1 MKKSAWRYLWTSKD
15 IRKKILVTLLILALY
30 RLAANIPVPGVN
42 RDVIAS
48 IFTTTSAAG
57 SLLNVFDLL
66 SGGTL
71 SNFSILA
78 MGVYPYITA
87 QIIIQLLIPLIP
99 SLQKRIQDNPKE
111 GRKLTERYTILLTIP
126 LSALS
131 AFGQIQIFRQ
141 LAGSSASLFTYEF
154 GFNGANVFPTLTTLI
169 SMMGGTMMGIWL
181 GELISEYGIPNQG
194 LSLIIFA
201 GIVSRIPSSVY
212 SIITSGESVVL
223 LLSIMLVILVISV
236 YAIVYVQQGQR
247 KVPVIF
253 PGRRVGNRMSM
264 PVRSSLP
271 LMINMAGMI
280 PLIFAQTILSLPA
293 ILAQFFVSS
302 KTEWLANFSAGLSN
316 VFNSSSVWYSLMYFV
331 LVVALTFFYTEVLF
345 EQQNYGENL
354 KKQGAQIPGVVRGE
368 PTQRYLLKVQRRITL
383 VGALFLAV
391 VATAPYVTQLFLKE
405 GIASQSGLFLV
416 TTSGLLI
423 VVGTVS
429 DTFRVIETELKLHGY
444 EEKLIK
450 G

>member
-15 IRKKILVTLLILALY
+15 IRKKLLITLFILVLY
-30 RLAANIPVPGVN
+30 RLAANIPVPGVD
-42 RDVIAS
+42 RTVIAQ
-48 IFTTTSAAG
+48 IFTSSSAAG
-57 SLLNVFDLL
+57 NLLNVFDLL

-111 GRKLTERYTILLTIP
+111 GRKISERYTILLTIP

-141 LAGSSASLFTYEF
+141 LVGTASLFTFEF
-154 GFNGANVFPTLTTLI
+154 GLKGANLFPTLTTII
-169 SMMGGTMMGIWL
+169 SMMGGTMLGIWL

-201 GIVSRIPSSVY
+201 GIVARIPRSVY
-212 SIITSGESVVL
+212 SIVTSGENVAL
-223 LLSIMLVILVISV
+223 LLLIMIIILVISIF
-236 YAIVYVQQGQR
+236 AIVYVQKGTR

-264 PVRSSLP
+264 PVRSNLP

-293 ILAQFFVSS
+293 IIAQFFVNS
-302 KTEWLANFSAGLSN
+302 KTEWFANFSQG
-316 VFNSSSVWYSLMYFV
+316 VVKIFNSGSIWYVVIYFFM
-331 LVVALTFFYTEVLF
+331 VVVLTFFYTEVLF

-391 VATAPYVTQLFLKE
+391 VATVPYATQLFLTE

-429 DTFRVIETELKLHGY
+429 DTFTVIETELKLHGY
-444 EEKLIK
+444 EDKLIK

>member
-15 IRKKILVTLLILALY
+15 IRKKLLITLFILILY
-30 RLAANIPVPGVN
+30 RLAANIPVPGVD
-42 RDVIAS
+42 RGVIAS
-48 IFTTTSAAG
+48 IFTQSSAAG
-57 SLLNVFDLL
+57 NLLNVFDLL

-87 QIIIQLLIPLIP
+87 QIIIQLLVPLIP

-111 GRKLTERYTILLTIP
+111 GRKLTEKYTILLTIP

-141 LAGSSASLFTYEF
+141 LAGTTSLFTYQF
-154 GFNGANVFPTLTTLI
+154 GLQGENIFPTLTTII
-169 SMMGGTMMGIWL
+169 SMMGGTLLGIWL

-201 GIVSRIPSSVY
+201 GIVSRIPQSIY
-212 SIITSGESVVL
+212 QIITSGENVAL
-223 LLSIMLVILVISV
+223 LLSIMLVILVISIF
-236 YAIVYVQQGQR
+236 AIVFVQQGQR

-293 ILAQFFVSS
+293 ILAQFFVNS
-302 KTEWLANFSAGLSN
+302 KTEWLANLSTGLSN
-316 VFNSSSVWYSLMYFV
+316 VFNSSSVWYVVMYFV

-354 KKQGAQIPGVVRGE
+354 KKQGAQIPGVIRGE
-368 PTQRYLLKVQRRITL
+368 PTQRYLMKVQRRITL

-391 VATAPYVTQLFLKE
+391 VATAPYVTQLFLQE
-405 GIASQSGLFLV
+405 GVASQSGLFLV

-423 VVGTVS
+423 VVGTVR
-429 DTFRVIETELKLHGY
+429 DTFNVIETELKLHGY
-444 EEKLIK
+444 EDKLIK

>member
-1 MKKSAWRYLWTSKD
+1 
-15 IRKKILVTLLILALY
+15 
-30 RLAANIPVPGVN
+30 
-42 RDVIAS
+42 VIS
-48 IFTTTSAAG
+48 IF
-57 SLLNVFDLL
+57 
-66 SGGTL
+66 
-71 SNFSILA
+71 
-78 MGVYPYITA
+78 
-87 QIIIQLLIPLIP
+87 
-99 SLQKRIQDNPKE
+99 
-111 GRKLTERYTILLTIP
+111 
-126 LSALS
+126 
-131 AFGQIQIFRQ
+131 
-141 LAGSSASLFTYEF
+141 
-154 GFNGANVFPTLTTLI
+154 
-169 SMMGGTMMGIWL
+169 
-181 GELISEYGIPNQG
+181 
-194 LSLIIFA
+194 
-201 GIVSRIPSSVY
+201 
-212 SIITSGESVVL
+212 
-223 LLSIMLVILVISV
+223 
-236 YAIVYVQQGQR
+236 AIVFVQKGQR

-293 ILAQFFVSS
+293 IVAQFFVNSE
-302 KTEWLANFSAGLSN
+302 TEWLAKFSAGTTN
-316 VFNSSSVWYSLMYFV
+316 IFNSGSVWYVIIYFFM
-331 LVVALTFFYTEVLF
+331 VVGLTFFYTEVLF

-368 PTQRYLLKVQRRITL
+368 PTQRYLMKVQRRITL

-429 DTFRVIETELKLHGY
+429 DTFNVIETELKLHGY
-444 EEKLIK
+444 EDKLIK

>member
-15 IRKKILVTLLILALY
+15 IRKKLLITLFILILY
-30 RLAANIPVPGVN
+30 RFAANIPVPGVN
-42 RDVIAS
+42 RSVIGT
-48 IFTTTSAAG
+48 IFSSTSAAG
-57 SLLNVFDLL
+57 NLLNVFDLL

-87 QIIIQLLIPLIP
+87 QIIVQLLIPLIP

-111 GRKLTERYTILLTIP
+111 GRKLSERYTILLTIP
-126 LSALS
+126 LSGLS

-141 LAGSSASLFTYEF
+141 LAGSASIFNYSF
-154 GFNGANVFPTLTTLI
+154 GLVGSSLIPTLTTII
-169 SMMGGTMMGIWL
+169 SMMGGTMLGIWL

-201 GIVSRIPSSVY
+201 GIVARIPQSVY
-212 SIITSGESVVL
+212 QIIVSGESVAL
-223 LLSIMLVILVISV
+223 LLSIMVVILIVSIF
-236 YAIVYVQQGQR
+236 AIVYVQQGQR

-253 PGRRVGNRMSM
+253 PGRRVGNKMSM

-293 ILAQFFVSS
+293 ILGQFFVNS
-302 KTEWLANFSAGLSN
+302 KIAWLASISSWLTGT
-316 VFNSSSVWYSLMYFV
+316 FNTNSVWYVVLYFIF
-331 LVVALTFFYTEVLF
+331 VVALTFFYTEVLF

-391 VATAPYVTQLFLKE
+391 VATAPYVTQMFLTT
-405 GIASQSGLFLV
+405 GVASQSGLFLV

-423 VVGTVS
+423 VVGTVR
-429 DTFRVIETELKLHGY
+429 DTFNVIETELKLHGY
-444 EEKLIK
+444 DEKLIK

>member
-15 IRKKILVTLLILALY
+15 IRKKLLITLLILALY
-30 RLAANIPVPGVN
+30 RFAANIPVPGVN
-42 RDVIAS
+42 RDAIAS
-48 IFTTTSAAG
+48 IFTSTTAAG
-57 SLLNVFDLL
+57 NLLNVFDLL

-99 SLQKRIQDNPKE
+99 SLQKKMQDNPRE
-111 GRKLTERYTILLTIP
+111 GRKLSERYTILLTIP

-141 LAGSSASLFTYEF
+141 LTGSISLFTYEF
-154 GFNGANVFPTLTTLI
+154 GLKGGNALPTLTTII
-169 SMMGGTMMGIWL
+169 SMMGGTMLGIWL

-201 GIVSRIPSSVY
+201 GIVSRIPQSVY
-212 SIITSGESVVL
+212 QIISSGVNVAL
-223 LLSIMLVILVISV
+223 LLSIMVAILIISI

-264 PVRSSLP
+264 PVRSNLP

-293 ILAQFFVSS
+293 ILAQFFINS
-302 KTEWLANFSAGLSN
+302 KVKWLANFSLGVSN
-316 VFNSSSVWYSLMYFV
+316 VFRPDNVWYVVLYFA

-345 EQQNYGENL
+345 DQQNYGENL

-391 VATAPYVTQLFLKE
+391 VATVPYITQLFLKE
-405 GIASQSGLFLV
+405 GIAAQSGLFLV
-416 TTSGLLI
+416 STSGLLI

-444 EEKLIK
+444 EEKLIS

>member
-15 IRKKILVTLLILALY
+15 IRKKLLITLFILVLY
-30 RLAANIPVPGVN
+30 RLAANIPVPGVD
-42 RDVIAS
+42 RGVIAS
-48 IFTTTSAAG
+48 IFTQSSAAG
-57 SLLNVFDLL
+57 NLLNVFDLL

-87 QIIIQLLIPLIP
+87 QIIIQLLVPLIP

-111 GRKLTERYTILLTIP
+111 GRKLTEKYTILLTIP

-141 LAGSSASLFTYEF
+141 LAGTTSLFTYQF
-154 GFNGANVFPTLTTLI
+154 GLQGENIFPTLTTII
-169 SMMGGTMMGIWL
+169 SMMGGTMLGIWL

-201 GIVSRIPSSVY
+201 GIVSRIPQSIY
-212 SIITSGESVVL
+212 QIITSGENVAL
-223 LLSIMLVILVISV
+223 LLSIMLVILVISIF
-236 YAIVYVQQGQR
+236 AIVFVQQGQR

-293 ILAQFFVSS
+293 ILAQFFVNS
-302 KTEWLANFSAGLSN
+302 KTEWLANLSTGLSN
-316 VFNSSSVWYSLMYFV
+316 VFNSSSVWYVVMYFV

-354 KKQGAQIPGVVRGE
+354 KKQGAQIPGVIRGE
-368 PTQRYLLKVQRRITL
+368 PTQRYLMKVQRRITL

-391 VATAPYVTQLFLKE
+391 VATAPYVTQLFLQE
-405 GIASQSGLFLV
+405 GVASQSGLFLV

-423 VVGTVS
+423 VVGTVR
-429 DTFRVIETELKLHGY
+429 DTFNVIETELKLHGY
-444 EEKLIK
+444 EDKLIK

>member
-15 IRKKILVTLLILALY
+15 IRKKLLITLFILILY
-30 RLAANIPVPGVN
+30 RFAANIPVPGVN
-42 RDVIAS
+42 RSVIGT
-48 IFTTTSAAG
+48 IFSSTSAAG
-57 SLLNVFDLL
+57 NLLNVFDLL

-87 QIIIQLLIPLIP
+87 QIIVQLLIPLIP

-111 GRKLTERYTILLTIP
+111 GRKLSERYTILLTIP
-126 LSALS
+126 LSGLS

-141 LAGSSASLFTYEF
+141 LAGSASIFNYSF
-154 GFNGANVFPTLTTLI
+154 GLAGSSLIPTLTTII
-169 SMMGGTMMGIWL
+169 SMMGGTMLGIWL

-201 GIVSRIPSSVY
+201 GIVARIPQSVY
-212 SIITSGESVVL
+212 QIIVSGESVAL
-223 LLSIMLVILVISV
+223 LLSIMVVILIVSIF
-236 YAIVYVQQGQR
+236 AIVYVQQGQR

-253 PGRRVGNRMSM
+253 PGRRVGNKMSM

-293 ILAQFFVSS
+293 ILGQFFVNS
-302 KTEWLANFSAGLSN
+302 KIAWLASISSWLTGT
-316 VFNSSSVWYSLMYFV
+316 FNTNSVWYVVLYFIF
-331 LVVALTFFYTEVLF
+331 VVALTFFYTEVLF

-391 VATAPYVTQLFLKE
+391 VATAPYVTQMFLTT
-405 GIASQSGLFLV
+405 GVASQSGLFLV

-423 VVGTVS
+423 VVGTVR
-429 DTFRVIETELKLHGY
+429 DTFNVIETELKLHGY
-444 EEKLIK
+444 DEKLIK

>member
-1 MKKSAWRYLWTSKD
+1 
-15 IRKKILVTLLILALY
+15 
-30 RLAANIPVPGVN
+30 
-42 RDVIAS
+42 
-48 IFTTTSAAG
+48 
-57 SLLNVFDLL
+57 

-87 QIIIQLLIPLIP
+87 QIIIQLLVPLIP

-111 GRKLTERYTILLTIP
+111 GRKLTEKYTILLTIP

-141 LAGSSASLFTYEF
+141 LAGTSPLFTYDF
-154 GFNGANVFPTLTTLI
+154 GLKGENIFPTLTTII
-169 SMMGGTMMGIWL
+169 SMMGGTMLGIWL

-201 GIVSRIPSSVY
+201 GIVSRIPQSVY
-212 SIITSGESVVL
+212 QIITSGENVAL
-223 LLSIMLVILVISV
+223 LLSIMLTILVVSIF
-236 YAIVYVQQGQR
+236 AIVYVQQGQR

-293 ILAQFFVSS
+293 ILSQFFINS
-302 KTEWLANFSAGLSN
+302 KTEWVANLFAGVST
-316 VFNSSSVWYSLMYFV
+316 VFTAGSVWYVLMYFL
-331 LVVALTFFYTEVLF
+331 LVVGLTFFYTEVLF

-368 PTQRYLLKVQRRITL
+368 PTQRYLMKVQRRITL

-391 VATAPYVTQLFLKE
+391 VATAPYITQLFLKE

-423 VVGTVS
+423 VVGTVR
-429 DTFRVIETELKLHGY
+429 DTFNVIETELKLHGY
-444 EEKLIK
+444 EDKLIK

>member
-15 IRKKILVTLLILALY
+15 IRKKLLITLFILILY
-30 RLAANIPVPGVN
+30 RFAANIPVPGVN
-42 RDVIAS
+42 RSVIGT
-48 IFTTTSAAG
+48 IFSSTSAAG
-57 SLLNVFDLL
+57 NLLNVFDLL

-111 GRKLTERYTILLTIP
+111 GRKLSERYTILLTIP
-126 LSALS
+126 LSGLS

-141 LAGSSASLFTYEF
+141 LAGSASLFTYNF
-154 GFNGANVFPTLTTLI
+154 GLSGSNLIPTLTTII
-169 SMMGGTMMGIWL
+169 SMMGGTMLGIWL

-201 GIVSRIPSSVY
+201 GIVARIPQSVY
-212 SIITSGESVVL
+212 QIIVSGESVVL
-223 LLSIMLVILVISV
+223 LLSIMFIILIVSIF
-236 YAIVYVQQGQR
+236 AIVYVQQGQR

-253 PGRRVGNRMSM
+253 PGRRVGNKMSM

-293 ILAQFFVSS
+293 ILGQFFVNS
-302 KTEWLANFSAGLSN
+302 KTAWLANLSSWLTGT
-316 VFNSSSVWYSLMYFV
+316 FNTSSVWYVVLYFIF
-331 LVVALTFFYTEVLF
+331 VVALTFFYTEVLF

-391 VATAPYVTQLFLKE
+391 VATAPYITQMFLKT
-405 GIASQSGLFLV
+405 GVASQSGLFLV

-423 VVGTVS
+423 VVGTVR
-429 DTFRVIETELKLHGY
+429 DTFNVIETELKLHGY
-444 EEKLIK
+444 DDKLIK

>member
-15 IRKKILVTLLILALY
+15 IRKKLLITLFILILY
-30 RLAANIPVPGVN
+30 RLAANIPVPGVD
-42 RDVIAS
+42 RSVIAT
-48 IFTTTSAAG
+48 IFSQSSAAG
-57 SLLNVFDLL
+57 NLLNVFDLL

-87 QIIIQLLIPLIP
+87 QIIIQLLVPLIP
-99 SLQKRIQDNPKE
+99 SFQNRIQDNPKE
-111 GRKLTERYTILLTIP
+111 GLKLTERYTILLTIP
-126 LSALS
+126 LSGLS

-141 LAGSSASLFTYEF
+141 LAGTASLFTYEF
-154 GFNGANVFPTLTTLI
+154 GLAGANLFPTLTTII
-169 SMMGGTMMGIWL
+169 SMMGGTMLGIWL

-201 GIVSRIPSSVY
+201 GIVSRIPRSVY
-212 SIITSGESVVL
+212 QIITSGENVAL
-223 LLSIMLVILVISV
+223 LLSIMLVILVISIF
-236 YAIVYVQQGQR
+236 AIVFVQQGQR

-293 ILAQFFVSS
+293 ILAQFFVNS
-302 KTEWLANFSAGLSN
+302 KTEWLANLSAWLSN
-316 VFNSSSVWYSLMYFV
+316 VFNSGSVWYVVMYFV

-368 PTQRYLLKVQRRITL
+368 PTQRYLMKVQRRITL

-423 VVGTVS
+423 VVGTVR
-429 DTFRVIETELKLHGY
+429 DTFNVIETELKLHGY
-444 EEKLIK
+444 EDKLIK